1 MSASAASRVRGGVVL
16 PAAYALVRDARF
28 AMLDAMLERDTWTAA
43 QIREHQAE
51 RLTSLF
57 RISREHNPYWAEKFS
72 TFGVNPNSDDPF
84 VELAKLPIL
93 TKDEIRA
100 NWKRMRST
108 HLPDS
113 QVVRETSSGSTGMQ
127 INFYQ
132 SRHYRHMHA
141 AMEYRSRVWMG
152 VQPGEPYLSIQ
163 AHGAHMTRKTR
174 LFRGARAW
182 LENGFILDAFHL
194 DPAKMREQLIQ
205 ARKLKPVHVHGYA
218 TSCVTVAEFA
228 RDAGLTDWPSVRAV
242 STTSEQQT
250 PEHRQKLG
258 EIFDAQVYDRYGS
271 REVLSISMQ
280 CPEGGHHIYE
290 DANFVEFAPVSEV
303 GGDLN
308 AIVVTPL
315 DNEAMP
321 LFRYRGGDEAAP
333 IDGACA
339 CGRVLPLMTG
349 CRGRVCNNFITPDG
363 RIVNG
368 TYFLY
373 YFYYQEGFKSYQ
385 FHQTTPENIDLY
397 VVPDGTLSDERHE
410 YLKQS
415 CRKISEDYNSQ
426 FHVALHIVDSIPKR
440 PGGKHLYI
448 FSDVLRHI

>member
-1 MSASAASRVRGGVVL
+1 MTTSMASKVRAGVVL
-16 PAAYALVRDARF
+16 PAAYALVRDSRF
-28 AMLDAMLERDTWTAA
+28 ALLESVLERDAWSAE
-43 QIREHQAE
+43 QIRAHQAE

-57 RISREHNPYWAEKFS
+57 RMCREHNPYWSSKF
-72 TFGVNPNSDDPF
+72 TEFGVNPNGSDPF
-84 VELAKLPIL
+84 AELAKLPIL

-108 HLPDS
+108 HLSKSD
-113 QVVRETSSGSTGMQ
+113 VVHETSSGSTGMQ

-132 SRHYRHMHA
+132 SRHYRQLHA
-141 AMEYRSRVWMG
+141 AMEYRSRAWMG
-152 VQPGEPYLSIQ
+152 VRPGEPYISIQ

-205 ARKLKPVHVHGYA
+205 ARKLNPVHVHGYA
-218 TSCVTVAEFA
+218 TSCMTVAEFA

-250 PEHRQKLG
+250 PEHRKTLG
-258 EIFDAQVYDRYGS
+258 DVFGAHVYDRYGS

-280 CPEGGHHIYE
+280 CPEGGHHIYA
-290 DANFVEFAPVSEV
+290 DMNFVEFAPVSEL
-303 GGDLN
+303 GGELS

-339 CGRVLPLMTG
+339 CGRILPLMTG

-385 FHQTTPENIDLY
+385 FHQTTPDHIDLY
-397 VVPDGTLSDERHE
+397 VVPDGALTQERHD
-410 YLKQS
+410 YLKAS
-415 CRKISEDYNSQ
+415 CRKIADDYASQ
-426 FHVALHIVDSIPKR
+426 FNVDLHIVDSIPKR

-448 FSDVLRHI
+448 ISDVLRHI

>member
-1 MSASAASRVRGGVVL
+1 MSTSMASKVRAGVVL

-28 AMLDAMLERDTWTAA
+28 AMLDRVLERDSWSLD
-43 QIREHQAE
+43 QIRAHQAE

-57 RISREHNPYWAEKFS
+57 RMCREHNPYWSSKFS
-72 TFGVNPNSDDPF
+72 EFGVNPNGSDPF
-84 VELAKLPIL
+84 AELAKLPLL

-108 HLPDS
+108 HLSKSD
-113 QVVRETSSGSTGMQ
+113 VVHETSSGSTGMQ

-132 SRHYRHMHA
+132 SRIYRQMHA
-141 AMEYRSRVWMG
+141 AMEYRSRAWMG
-152 VQPGEPYLSIQ
+152 VRPGEPYISIQ

-174 LFRGARAW
+174 IFRGARAW

-194 DPAKMREQLIQ
+194 DPAKMKEQLIQ
-205 ARKLKPVHVHGYA
+205 ARKLKPVHVHGYS
-218 TSCVTVAEFA
+218 TSCMTVAEFA

-250 PEHRQKLG
+250 PQHRRILG
-258 EIFDAQVYDRYGS
+258 EVFGAQVYDRYGS

-280 CPEGGHHIYE
+280 CPEGGHHIYA
-290 DANFVEFAPVSEV
+290 DVNLVEFSHVSEV

-333 IDGACA
+333 IEGMCK

-385 FHQTTPENIDLY
+385 FHQTTPEHIDLY
-397 VVPDGTLSDERHE
+397 VVPDGTLSQERHD
-410 YLKQS
+410 YLKAS
-415 CRKISEDYNSQ
+415 CRKISDDYQSQ
-426 FHVALHIVDSIPKR
+426 FNVELHIVDNIPKR
-440 PGGKHLYI
+440 PGGKHLYTI
-448 FSDVLRHI
+448 SDVLRHI